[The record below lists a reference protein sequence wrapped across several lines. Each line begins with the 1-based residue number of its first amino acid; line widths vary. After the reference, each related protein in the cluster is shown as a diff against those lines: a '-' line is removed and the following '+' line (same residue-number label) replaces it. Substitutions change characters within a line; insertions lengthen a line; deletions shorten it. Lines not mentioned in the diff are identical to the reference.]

1 MEEVSVIIF
10 MGCCI
15 FLPMILNAI
24 SSQKIVKIEKEV
36 VEIVKY
42 IPQPPHKNIV
52 VENPIKKEAVE
63 CLISLGMKKSQAK
76 KKVFDMFEK
85 TDYKSIES
93 FLMDVY
99 KV

>member
-1 MEEVSVIIF
+1 

-15 FLPMILNAI
+15 FLPMILSTI
-24 SSQKIVKIEKEV
+24 PKQQTVIKKEV
-36 VEIVKY
+36 VEVVKY
-42 IPQPPHKNIV
+42 MPPPPHENVV
-52 VENPIKKEAVE
+52 VENPIKKEAIE
-63 CLISLGMKKSQAK
+63 CLVSLGMKKSQAK

-85 TDYKSIES
+85 TDYKSIEG

>member
-15 FLPMILNAI
+15 FLPMILSTI
-24 SSQKIVKIEKEV
+24 PKQQTVIKKEV
-36 VEIVKY
+36 VEVVKY
-42 IPQPPHKNIV
+42 MPPPPHENVV
-52 VENPIKKEAVE
+52 VENPIKKEAIE
-63 CLISLGMKKSQAK
+63 CLVSLGMKKSQAK

-85 TDYKSIES
+85 TDYKSIEG